1 MEHDLLGA
9 RSKHCDILVQLED
22 REPATFIEAQAVIE
36 NIRAK
41 KSHLDEDILRELHT
55 LSQRSQ
61 EALLKVVKLNRKQ
74 EADYTK
80 RYDSPSC

>member
-9 RSKHCDILVQLED
+9 CSKHPDVLYRLED
-22 REPATFIEAQAVIE
+22 REPATVVEAQAVIE
-36 NIRAK
+36 NIREK
-41 KSHLDEDILRELHT
+41 KSHLDEEILRELHT

-80 RYDSPSC
+80 R